1 MIFTWFLAVILFV
14 CRGAVYYPVMVDVAK
29 YPKRMVV
36 IVALL
41 SALVAPAFATTAV
54 LAQGSGTA
62 QHPSAVANDCN
73 VPYTQLNKDN
83 CKIIGY
89 IIIGTNALS
98 AIAGVVI
105 ATSLVA
111 AGIQYSSAGS
121 NPQQVAAA
129 RQRIINAV
137 LALLI
142 FAFGYAVVQWLVP
155 GGVI

>member
-1 MIFTWFLAVILFV
+1 MKAVATY
-14 CRGAVYYPVMVDVAK
+14 G
-29 YPKRMVV
+29 KRIVV
-36 IVALL
+36 SLALL
-41 SALVAPAFATTAV
+41 GSLTAPMAV
-54 LAQGSGTA
+54 TGAAIAQSGTA
-62 QHPSAVANDCN
+62 KHPSAVARDCT
-73 VPYTQLNKDN
+73 VPYKQLNKDN

-105 ATSLVA
+105 ASSIVA

-121 NPQQVAAA
+121 NPQKVAAA
-129 RQRIINAV
+129 RQRIINSV
-137 LALLI
+137 LALFI

>member
-1 MIFTWFLAVILFV
+1 MFP
-14 CRGAVYYPVMVDVAK
+14 RGAVYYPVMKAVAT
-29 YPKRMVV
+29 YGKRI
-36 IVALL
+36 IVSLALL
-41 SALVAPAFATTAV
+41 GSLVVPMAV
-54 LAQGSGTA
+54 AGTVAAQSGTA
-62 QHPSAVANDCN
+62 QHPSAVANDCT

-105 ATSLVA
+105 ASSIVA

-121 NPQQVAAA
+121 NPQKVAAA
-129 RQRIINAV
+129 RQRMINSV